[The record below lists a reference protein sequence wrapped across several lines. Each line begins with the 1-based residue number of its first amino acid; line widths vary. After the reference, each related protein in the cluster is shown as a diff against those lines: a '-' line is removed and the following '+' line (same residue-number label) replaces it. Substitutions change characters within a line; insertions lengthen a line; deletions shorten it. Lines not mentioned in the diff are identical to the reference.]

1 METPM
6 TELVDLGDDSMLDHI
21 VRELRTRPFTMV
33 LILALT
39 VAVFLLW
46 SAQKTYAKTD
56 DLRHLQIEVIEV
68 KYSVQKASVESQ
80 MRQVDEEYFRLE
92 RQSVDLK
99 SLKKEVP
106 ALYEERMSHLKTDK
120 EALKVDL
127 DAIQRHINQITA
139 PSNVLIVGPVAQ

>member
-1 METPM
+1 MAIPM
-6 TELVDLGDDSMLDHI
+6 TEVIDLGNGSMLDHI
-21 VRELRTRPFTMV
+21 VRELRTRPFTMI
-33 LILALT
+33 LILVMSIAI
-39 VAVFLLW
+39 FLLW
-46 SAQKTYAKTD
+46 GSQKTFAKTD

-80 MRQVDEEYFRLE
+80 MRQVDEEFFRLE

-99 SLKKEVP
+99 SQHKDVP

-139 PSNVLIVGPVAQ
+139 PANVLIVSPVSQ